1 MKRFALWLEFHV
13 VLLTWAWSLGAS
25 AQAPSPT
32 PAPAASPPPAAAPA
46 TAPAPAYAT
55 TRVADNV
62 YVFRYGGAQ
71 SMFVVT
77 PAGVI
82 ATDPIAFQ
90 RPQAAEAYL
99 AEIRRITTV
108 PIRYLIYSHH
118 HYDHSAGGKP
128 FKDAGAAVVA
138 HRNARARLEVLKS
151 PDVVMPDMVVDERS
165 TLELGGTRVDLIYV
179 GRNHSD
185 DSIVVLLPKEK
196 ILFAVDFVPVQAVM
210 FRDMPDGYLPDWFAS
225 IDRVLALDWTTLIPG
240 HPGPGGRMGTKDDVR
255 AVKEYLTD
263 LSNATREL
271 ASQGK
276 CFDEAMRTL
285 KLPKYEGWSGYAQY
299 LPGNIERFCEFWAR
313 GI

>member
-25 AQAPSPT
+25 AQAPSPK

-99 AEIRRITTV
+99 AEIRRITTA

>member
-25 AQAPSPT
+25 AQAPSPK

-46 TAPAPAYAT
+46 TVPAPAYAT

-99 AEIRRITTV
+99 AEIRRITPA

>member
-32 PAPAASPPPAAAPA
+32 PAPAVSPPPAAAPV

-99 AEIRRITTV
+99 AEIRRITPA

-210 FRDMPDGYLPDWFAS
+210 FRDMADGYLPDWFAS

>member
-25 AQAPSPT
+25 AQAPSPK

-99 AEIRRITTV
+99 AEIRRITTA

-210 FRDMPDGYLPDWFAS
+210 FRDMADGYLPDWFAS

>member
-32 PAPAASPPPAAAPA
+32 PAPAVSPPPAAAPV

-99 AEIRRITTV
+99 AEIRRITPA